1 MKGSDKVAMTLN
13 IGGELIKLDVKFDDQ
28 NIVRDA
34 EREVKL
40 YLERLRKAW
49 PDNSDRNL
57 LAMAA
62 YQFASW
68 YLQLLKIQEE
78 AIDITRL
85 KCKKID
91 EELNPDNSELEDS
104 DQFLA

>member
-40 YLERLRKAW
+40 YMEKLRKAW
-49 PDNSDRNL
+49 PDNSDKNI

-62 YQFASW
+62 FQFANW
-68 YLQLLKIQEE
+68 YLRLLKIQEE

-85 KCKKID
+85 KCSKIE
-91 EELNPDNSELEDS
+91 EELDLENKENETS
-104 DQFLA
+104 TTA

>member
-1 MKGSDKVAMTLN
+1 MKGSDKVAMTIN

-34 EREVKL
+34 EREVRG
-40 YLERLRKAW
+40 YLDRLRKAF
-49 PDNSDRNL
+49 PDYSDRNL

-78 AIDITRL
+78 ALEIARQ

-91 EELNPDNSELEDS
+91 ESQTMDNSENVSFQD
-104 DQFLA
+104 FA

>member
-34 EREVKL
+34 EREVKI

-49 PDNSDRNL
+49 PDYSDKNL

-62 YQFASW
+62 YQFANW
-68 YLQLLKIQEE
+68 YLQLLKIQED
-78 AIDITRL
+78 AIEQTRR
-85 KCKKID
+85 KCSMIDKK
-91 EELNPDNSELEDS
+91 LNL
-104 DQFLA
+104 